1 MKMKKIIIT
10 LLSFS
15 FVFLQ
20 EFDEKLLFV
29 VRKNRKENCEEN
41 KQFLLTIGLKT
52 ISILLLS

>member
-20 EFDEKLLFV
+20 EFDEKLFICGE
-29 VRKNRKENCEEN
+29 KK
-41 KQFLLTIGLKT
+41 K
-52 ISILLLS
+52 